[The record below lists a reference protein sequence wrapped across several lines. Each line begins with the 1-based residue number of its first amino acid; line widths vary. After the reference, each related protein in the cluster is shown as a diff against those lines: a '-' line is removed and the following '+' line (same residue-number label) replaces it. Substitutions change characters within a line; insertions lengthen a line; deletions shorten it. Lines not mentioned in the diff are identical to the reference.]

1 MITGFEIVNQQ
12 LQISKDPEA
21 ILTYRFDWNQ
31 WLEPGDS
38 LQTAVYTVQAR
49 ANDPKPVVNAG
60 SGIEPGGITYI
71 TLSGGQ
77 VEKVYTITVKV
88 TTNNGLQERR
98 NFKLKVNNRS
108 A

>member
-1 MITGFEIVNQQ
+1 MITGFEILNQQ

-21 ILTYRFDWNQ
+21 ILTYRFDWND
-31 WLEPGDS
+31 WLESGDS
-38 LQTAVYTVQAR
+38 ILTAVYTVQSR
-49 ANDPKPVVNAG
+49 ANDPKPVVSSASGMEAG
-60 SGIEPGGITYI
+60 NITYI

-77 VEKVYTITVKV
+77 VEKVYTVTVKV
-88 TTNNGLQERR
+88 TTSNGLQERR